1 MPAKQ
6 FLWRAR
12 DLIILAKPHTAPPS
26 LRFLFSHPAHLVAC
40 GVGSGLAPVAP
51 GTFGT
56 LFAWLTF
63 LPLRES
69 MSDALLLAVIV
80 ACFAAGIGAVHKSG
94 KDLGVVDHGSIVWDE
109 IVPFWLVLLLTP
121 DNWFWQ
127 ATAFALFRF
136 FDITK
141 PQPAQYF
148 DEHVKN
154 GFGVMADDLVAAGY
168 TLLVLALLKHVFS

>member
-1 MPAKQ
+1 M
-6 FLWRAR
+6 
-12 DLIILAKPHTAPPS
+12 AKPHTAPPS

-40 GVGSGLAPVAP
+40 GFGSGLAPMAP

-69 MSDALLLAVIV
+69 MNDVLLLAVIV

-109 IVPFWLVLLLTP
+109 IVPFWLALLFCPPGWL
-121 DNWFWQ
+121 WQ
-127 ATAFALFRF
+127 TAAFLLFRV
-136 FDITK
+136 FDIVK
-141 PQPAQYF
+141 PQPARYF
-148 DEHVKN
+148 DERVKN
-154 GFGVMADDLVAAGY
+154 GFGVMSDDLVAGGY
-168 TLLVLALLKHVFS
+168 TILVLAIVQFILR